1 MLLRMQARIGDVGR
15 ILGLASLYV
24 VFARLGLSMG
34 AVAGFAT
41 LVWAPTGI
49 SIAALLLFGI
59 RLWPGILIG
68 AFAANLLTGASMAVA
83 LGIAVGNTGEAV
95 TCAYLVTRMPHFS
108 LALDNVRSVTRLIL
122 ATCVGVVVSAS
133 IGVASLYAGG
143 VIRAAQLNEAW
154 RAWWIGDLVGALVVA
169 PIILVWSTPR
179 RARFTPKRV
188 ELAALAAA
196 VAFVSFATFFSDIPL
211 VSAVT
216 TPFHQ
221 FDALLAVLFWAAL
234 RFGQRGG
241 VTVAFFI
248 SATAVTA
255 TVLGHGPFVHSALS
269 QSLLSLQTFMAI
281 VAATFLL
288 FGATI
293 DERTCA
299 LDKAREAYRAA
310 VVANRAKSEFL
321 AVMSHEL
328 RTPLN
333 AIAGYAQLLEDG
345 IYGSLNEKQVD
356 GVARIRR
363 NEQRLL
369 LLVEEVLGFVSAE
382 KGQVTVRREAI
393 RVADAFDAVQTL
405 IASQLEEHHCVLERD
420 AIAARLAVHADPTSL
435 QQILLRLLSN
445 ASKFSRHGGT
455 VTVGAEREGDSVRIW
470 VRDTGVGISREEI
483 EKVFEPFFQAERVM
497 SRRVAGIGL
506 GLTIARDLARRM
518 DGEVTL
524 SSEPGGVTTASVLLP
539 AA

>member
-1 MLLRMQARIGDVGR
+1 MHARTADVGR
-15 ILGLASLYV
+15 IVGLASLYV
-24 VFARLGLSMG
+24 VFARIGLSLG

-41 LVWAPTGI
+41 LVWPPTGI
-49 SIAALLLFGI
+49 SIAAVLLFGP
-59 RLWPGILIG
+59 RVWPGILIG
-68 AFAANLLTGASMAVA
+68 AFTANLLTGASAPVA
-83 LGIAVGNTGEAV
+83 LGIGIGNTAEAL
-95 TCAYLVTRMPHFS
+95 TCAYIVTRMSRFS

-122 ATCVGVVVSAS
+122 ATLVGVMVSAS
-133 IGVASLYAGG
+133 IGVACLYAGG
-143 VIRAAQLNEAW
+143 VIRASQLYETW
-154 RAWWIGDLVGALVVA
+154 RAWWIGDLVGALVVT

-179 RARFTPKRV
+179 RAHFAPKWG

-196 VAFVSFATFFSDIPL
+196 VALVSVATFFSDISI
-211 VSAVT
+211 VSAVG

-221 FDALLAVLFWAAL
+221 ADALLVVLVWAAL
-234 RFGQRGG
+234 RCGQRGG
-241 VTVAFFI
+241 VTVAFVT

-293 DERTCA
+293 DERKCA
-299 LDKAREAYRAA
+299 LDRAREAYRAA
-310 VVANRAKSEFL
+310 VVANGAKSEFL

-356 GVARIRR
+356 GVSRIRR

-405 IASQLEEHHCVLERD
+405 IASQLEEHQCVLERD

-445 ASKFSRHGGT
+445 ASKFSKHGGT

-470 VRDTGVGISREEI
+470 VRDTGVGIPREEI